1 MINTSGDWI
10 SDKYNNDK
18 EWASLYL
25 WPMSNRDYRMDK
37 SYYFPIS
44 STIFCVHFSSHLV
57 VRCFQIDL
65 CYSHSISNICNSIEN
80 LAMCNSFINVLI
92 SCLIQI
98 NPYLNEPMTILV
110 KVVTRDINLY
120 FLCVTWMVELS
131 FLVIVELMIV

>member
-1 MINTSGDWI
+1 
-10 SDKYNNDK
+10 
-18 EWASLYL
+18 
-25 WPMSNRDYRMDK
+25 MSNRDYRMDK

-65 CYSHSISNICNSIEN
+65 CYSHSILNMCNSIEN
-80 LAMCNSFINVLI
+80 LATCNSFINVLI

-110 KVVTRDINLY
+110 KVVTRDIKLY
-120 FLCVTWMVELS
+120 FLCVTWIVELS
-131 FLVIVELMIV
+131 FSNVFSSVTKVMSHHIKVKI